1 MEFARPYLFWLFLI
15 YIPLIAWYIYKLRK
29 IDPAIHIS
37 NLDAVKSLRT
47 SYRVYLKHGLFILRL
62 LAIGCVI
69 VILCRPQ
76 THNKWISSNVEGTD
90 IVIAL
95 DMSTSMLAQDFTPDR
110 FGAAKEVAAKFV
122 QGRETDNIGLVVFAG
137 ECFTQTPMTNDKTI
151 LLNSINSLE
160 MGMLEDGTA
169 IGDGLATAINR
180 IVDGKAKSKSIIL
193 LTDGSNNTGLVA
205 PETAADIAR
214 EKGIK
219 VYTIGVGS
227 NGSALSPVGI
237 NYYGKIEYDSN
248 KERWIFKKG
257 NLLFTLGLTAEGIKK
272 AAIFDIL
279 LGNRYLSKDSRIFFD
294 EPEASLH
301 PQAVSDLMDIITVLS
316 KTGIQFFIA
325 THSYFVIK
333 KLFINA
339 MKENLSIPILSLSSD
354 EKEIKY
360 NNLLDGMPKNSII
373 KESVRLYK
381 EEIGVALR

>member
-62 LAIGCVI
+62 LAIGCAI

-237 NYYGKIEYDSN
+237 NYYGKIEYDYL
-248 KERWIFKKG
+248 KVTIDEK
-257 NLLFTLGLTAEGIKK
+257 TLKSIA
-272 AAIFDIL
+272 D
-279 LGNRYLSKDSRIFFD
+279 
-294 EPEASLH
+294 
-301 PQAVSDLMDIITVLS
+301 
-316 KTGIQFFIA
+316 KTGGRYYRA
-325 THSYFVIK
+325 TDNQALENIFSEIDALEKTTLDVKNYRNVEDDYMLWAWLLLAFVGI
-333 KLFINA
+333 
-339 MKENLSIPILSLSSD
+339 D
-354 EKEIKY
+354 
-360 NNLLDGMPKNSII
+360 LLLRNTLLRTMP
-373 KESVRLYK
+373 
-381 EEIGVALR
+381 

>member
-122 QGRETDNIGLVVFAG
+122 KGRETDNIGLVVFAG

-237 NYYGKIEYDSN
+237 NYYGKIEYDYL
-248 KERWIFKKG
+248 KVTIDEK
-257 NLLFTLGLTAEGIKK
+257 TLKSIA
-272 AAIFDIL
+272 D
-279 LGNRYLSKDSRIFFD
+279 
-294 EPEASLH
+294 
-301 PQAVSDLMDIITVLS
+301 
-316 KTGIQFFIA
+316 KTGGRYYRA
-325 THSYFVIK
+325 TDNQALENIFSEIDALEKTTLDVKNYRNVEDDYMLWAWLLLAFVGI
-333 KLFINA
+333 
-339 MKENLSIPILSLSSD
+339 D
-354 EKEIKY
+354 
-360 NNLLDGMPKNSII
+360 LLLRNTLLRTMP
-373 KESVRLYK
+373 
-381 EEIGVALR
+381 

>member
-62 LAIGCVI
+62 FAIGCVI

-237 NYYGKIEYDSN
+237 NYYGKIEYDYL
-248 KERWIFKKG
+248 KVTIDEK
-257 NLLFTLGLTAEGIKK
+257 TLKSIA
-272 AAIFDIL
+272 D
-279 LGNRYLSKDSRIFFD
+279 
-294 EPEASLH
+294 
-301 PQAVSDLMDIITVLS
+301 
-316 KTGIQFFIA
+316 KTGGRYYRA
-325 THSYFVIK
+325 TDNQALENIFSEIDALEKTTLDVKNYRNVEDDYMLWAWLLLAFVGI
-333 KLFINA
+333 
-339 MKENLSIPILSLSSD
+339 D
-354 EKEIKY
+354 
-360 NNLLDGMPKNSII
+360 LLLRNTLLRTMP
-373 KESVRLYK
+373 
-381 EEIGVALR
+381 

>member
-237 NYYGKIEYDSN
+237 NYYGKIEYDYL
-248 KERWIFKKG
+248 KVTIDEK
-257 NLLFTLGLTAEGIKK
+257 TLKSIA
-272 AAIFDIL
+272 D
-279 LGNRYLSKDSRIFFD
+279 
-294 EPEASLH
+294 
-301 PQAVSDLMDIITVLS
+301 
-316 KTGIQFFIA
+316 KTGGRYYRA
-325 THSYFVIK
+325 TDNQALENIFSEIDALEKTTLDVKNYRNVEDDYMLWAWLLLAFVG
-333 KLFINA
+333 
-339 MKENLSIPILSLSSD
+339 MD
-354 EKEIKY
+354 
-360 NNLLDGMPKNSII
+360 LLLRNTLLRTMP
-373 KESVRLYK
+373 
-381 EEIGVALR
+381 